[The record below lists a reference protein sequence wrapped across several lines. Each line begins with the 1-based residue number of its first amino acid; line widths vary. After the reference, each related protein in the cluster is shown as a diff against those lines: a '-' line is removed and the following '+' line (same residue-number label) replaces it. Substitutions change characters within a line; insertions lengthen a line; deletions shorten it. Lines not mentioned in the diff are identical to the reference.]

1 MKINQL
7 AIQAIGE
14 AVIPLLGYFFFDW
27 NLYFILLYYFIDLLA
42 TEVFLNLKVKKII
55 EFNKGQNVNK
65 RRWTLSV
72 INLIFIFLLIGAS
85 HFAIYFILPGIDF
98 YDEFILFMNYEEL
111 GVPIP
116 QWMLLFPLVFF
127 GNYQQYKMFFL
138 MPARYR
144 TKKMED
150 VFSSR
155 LKALVVAVSGA
166 FFALILAYFFGF
178 PAILYLLGIVVVKF
192 YLDLKLKV

>member
-27 NLYFILLYYFIDLLA
+27 NLYFILLFYFIDLFA
-42 TEVFLNLKVKKII
+42 TEVFLNLKVKKIV
-55 EFNKGQNVNK
+55 EFNRGQNINK
-65 RRWTLSV
+65 KPLLLSA
-72 INLIFIFLLIGAS
+72 ISFILILFLIGVS
-85 HFAIYFILPGIDF
+85 HVAIYFILPGIDF

-144 TKKMED
+144 TKKIED

-155 LKALVVAVSGA
+155 LKALVIGSAGA
-166 FFALILAYFFGF
+166 FFAIILAYFFSL